1 MWLRKHFPTSILND
15 TWWQTENGWP
25 MGTNMLN
32 QDIFGPVFPTL
43 PGSVTKV
50 LPGWDVRILDE

>member
-1 MWLRKHFPTSILND
+1 MNRNFPNVILND

-25 MGTNMLN
+25 IGSNMLN
-32 QDIFGPVFPTL
+32 QNIYGPVFPTL

-50 LPGWDVRILDE
+50 IPGWDIRILND